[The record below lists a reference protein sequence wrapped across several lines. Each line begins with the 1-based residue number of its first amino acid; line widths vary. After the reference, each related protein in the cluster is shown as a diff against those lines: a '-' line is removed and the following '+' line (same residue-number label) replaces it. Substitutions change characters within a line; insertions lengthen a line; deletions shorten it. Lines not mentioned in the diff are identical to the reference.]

1 MSDVET
7 PEQSFS
13 TPTPQ
18 LTPKAK
24 GRGRGR
30 GRKAVAPKK
39 EPPKPA
45 ATAGTGR
52 RGRFK
57 QFSDDKVQ
65 ANYERQ
71 RELKAQYAA
80 LANAV
85 KPALQDLAS
94 RSIDTLTN
102 DKDYHTTVPEFKVIE
117 DNLDARFERSLL
129 YLENKLATAART
141 VFKSKHAKLG
151 AVRDIFKNGVEDMED
166 RFLDA
171 QLHRLNLLEYL
182 HDHGLPVD
190 LVDAGWNYKQISDK
204 EAQEFG
210 LYEVYVE
217 GALVPYPQI
226 VEGTEAHALRQA
238 AWAEPQ
244 TAKETLAPPSAAAT
258 GGRTSK
264 RKANQQPDGQPA
276 SKRSAADVAPVR
288 HIAGIMSAQHAPIED
303 ESNESTP
310 VPEGPLTADQRE
322 PALPAKA
329 SEPDEYG
336 CRQVNRPTAK
346 NGASI
351 ANRLIVP
358 PSFQFDDDEI
368 GFRDS
373 TNSPRHGA
381 TLAKRGKYLGKPNS
395 NTWHFD
401 PLLARWDA
409 RDLDEEDYDLELV
422 QKHGTHPRLGCFL
435 PTSRNDAE
443 PPKEEAEPMHPTVF
457 LTPSG
462 KTIHTSRVVPVAKV
476 EIALADKPHS
486 ERMGAV
492 LSSICEKEDISPE
505 DIEGPEL
512 KALKEIQEEYA
523 EQRLIAESIKESE
536 PASLED
542 TPATS
547 PLPMNDSALNIA
559 GLEELVVA
567 AEAVEAEAKIVESVE
582 EKPVILPAPTPVRST
597 TRAYDAIRDI
607 FGGSDSAAVE
617 PPAPVL
623 LPEPIDTT
631 ALAILADASTST
643 YPSQPVDLVMA
654 EAPISQP
661 IPVDGPP
668 PPPHHHHIDSGYVVQ
683 PIPAE
688 FRIQTAPSND
698 SVGWI
703 EPRIA
708 SPGADGRIH
717 PSIETPS
724 MRDPYSNQ
732 LPPARP
738 VEMSQM
744 RSSIDATNDTRRHSM
759 YHEHNASSAYNEQHL
774 PHPHNQQHLP
784 QADPMIDPRLY
795 SAPMD
800 ASAAHHEYQQQAYSQ
815 AQQGYQLPSMP
826 MQGGSMAQASP
837 QLQQAGSTSR
847 MPFTNPS
854 QDRSS
859 PLPPLRPSR
868 GRKSAPAAP
877 EQSVQLEQHQIQQ
890 QQQQQQQQPP
900 PPPYMNTNSG
910 SFYPPGPPRP
920 YHNGYTQEQPG
931 LPPMMNQYPP
941 YPGSQPPPPPLQQQQ
956 QQQQPP
962 PYGHPGMSPTY
973 SSIAPVQSPPNLQF
987 VPQQPNEPS
996 RSRAGSGSST
1006 PSAQG
1011 NSKYPKLAPAPLPA
1025 HRVGWPQGPELR
1037 TVQYDY
1043 KENIKDYAP
1052 TEPPPRRGPV
1062 QIRGWNINNNRI
1074 QRQKTDENGDER
1086 RGSR

>member
-7 PEQSFS
+7 PEQSAS

-45 ATAGTGR
+45 PITGTGR

-57 QFSDDKVQ
+57 QFADDKVQ

-71 RELKAQYAA
+71 RELKASYAA
-80 LANAV
+80 LANVV

-94 RSIDTLTN
+94 RAVKKLN
-102 DKDYHTTVPEFKVIE
+102 KDETYHMLVPEYALIKE
-117 DNLDARFERSLL
+117 HADMRLDRRLAFS
-129 YLENKLATAART
+129 ENKLAIAAKMT
-141 VFKSKHAKLG
+141 FKAKHIQLG
-151 AVRDIFKNGVEDMED
+151 AVRDIYKNGLEDLED
-166 RFLDA
+166 GFLDA
-171 QLHRLNLLEYL
+171 QLHRLDILEYL

-190 LVDAGWNYKQISDK
+190 LVDGGWNYKQITDK
-204 EAQEFG
+204 EAEEFG
-210 LYEVYVE
+210 IYEVYVD
-217 GALVPYPQI
+217 GKLVPYPQI

-244 TAKETLAPPSAAAT
+244 PAKDSLAPPTSAATTVPRA
-258 GGRTSK
+258 K
-264 RKANQQPDGQPA
+264 RRAKDQPEGQPT
-276 SKRSAADVAPVR
+276 SKRSAGDVAPVR
-288 HIAGIMSAQHAPIED
+288 HIAGIMSAQQAPIED

-310 VPEGPLTADQRE
+310 VPEGPVTADQRE

-368 GFRDS
+368 GYRDS
-373 TNSPRHGA
+373 TNSARHGA

-395 NTWHFD
+395 NTWHYD

-409 RDLDEEDYDLELV
+409 REIDEDDYDKELV
-422 QKHGTHPRLGCFL
+422 ERFAVHPRYGYFL
-435 PTSRNDAE
+435 PTSKNEAE
-443 PPKEEAEPMHPTVF
+443 PSKPEANPMHPTVF

-462 KTIHTSRVVPVAKV
+462 KIIHASRVVPAAKV
-476 EIALADKPHS
+476 EIALADKPHQD
-486 ERMGAV
+486 RMATV
-492 LSSICEKEDISPE
+492 LSSICDKDDISLD

-512 KALKEIQEEYA
+512 KALKDIQAEYA
-523 EQRLIAESIKESE
+523 EQRLLAESIKDSE
-536 PASLED
+536 PGSVED

-547 PLPMNDSALNIA
+547 PLPTNDSALNIA
-559 GLEELVVA
+559 GMEELLMA
-567 AEAVEAEAKIVESVE
+567 AEAVESEAEAVKPIE
-582 EKPVILPAPTPVRST
+582 EKPVSLPTPTPVRPA

-607 FGGSDSAAVE
+607 FGATDSPAPE
-617 PPAPVL
+617 PPAPVVA
-623 LPEPIDTT
+623 PEPLDTT
-631 ALAILADASTST
+631 ALAILANASTSA
-643 YPSQPVDLVMA
+643 YAAQPIDVIMA
-654 EAPISQP
+654 DASAGQS

-668 PPPHHHHIDSGYVVQ
+668 HSHVESSYSIQ
-683 PIPAE
+683 PMP
-688 FRIQTAPSND
+688 
-698 SVGWI
+698 V
-703 EPRIA
+703 EPRMPVASPNEGTNWVETRMA
-708 SPGADGRIH
+708 SPGGDSRVH
-717 PSIETPS
+717 PSIETGP
-724 MRDPYSNQ
+724 MRDPHPNQ

-744 RSSIDATNDTRRHSM
+744 RSSIDASNDTRRHSM
-759 YHEHNASSAYNEQHL
+759 YHEHNGPSAYNEQHL
-774 PHPHNQQHLP
+774 PPPHPQQHYIS
-784 QADPMIDPRLY
+784 ADPMIDPRLY
-795 SAPMD
+795 SAPME
-800 ASAAHHEYQQQAYSQ
+800 AQAGHHEYHQQTYNPT
-815 AQQGYQLPSMP
+815 QQTYQLPGLP
-826 MQGGSMAQASP
+826 MQGGSMAQAPS
-837 QLQQAGSTSR
+837 QLQQPGSTSR

-877 EQSVQLEQHQIQQ
+877 EQPMAVEHQQV
-890 QQQQQQQQPP
+890 QQQPP
-900 PPPYMNTNSG
+900 PPFMTSNSG

-920 YHNGYTQEQPG
+920 YHNGYSQEQPG
-931 LPPMMNQYPP
+931 MPLMMGQYPP
-941 YPGSQPPPPPLQQQQ
+941 YSGSQPPPPPSQQQQ
-956 QQQQPP
+956 QQQQS
-962 PYGHPGMSPTY
+962 YGHPGMSPTY
-973 SSIAPVQSPPNLQF
+973 SSIAPVQSPPTLQF
-987 VPQQPNEPS
+987 VQQQPNEPS

-1006 PSAQG
+1006 PSGPG

-1043 KENIKDYAP
+1043 KENIKDYSP

-1074 QRQKTDENGDER
+1074 QRQKTEENGDER

>member
-39 EPPKPA
+39 EPPKPV

-102 DKDYHTTVPEFKVIE
+102 DKDYHKTVPEFKVIE
-117 DNLDARFERSLL
+117 DNLGARFERSLL

-151 AVRDIFKNGVEDMED
+151 AVRDIFKNGVEDAED

-210 LYEVYVE
+210 LYEVYVD
-217 GALVPYPQI
+217 GALVPYPQL

-258 GGRTSK
+258 GGRVSK

-409 RDLDEEDYDLELV
+409 RDLDEGDYDLELV

-435 PTSRNDAE
+435 PTSKNDSE
-443 PPKEEAEPMHPTVF
+443 PPKPEAEPMHPTVF

-462 KTIHTSRVVPVAKV
+462 KTIHASRVVPVAKV
-476 EIALADKPHS
+476 EIALADKPYS
-486 ERMGAV
+486 ERMGAI

-512 KALKEIQEEYA
+512 KALKEISEEYA

-567 AEAVEAEAKIVESVE
+567 AEAVEAEAKVLGSVE
-582 EKPVILPAPTPVRST
+582 EKPVILPAPTPVRPA

-607 FGGSDSAAVE
+607 FGGSESAAVE

-623 LPEPIDTT
+623 VPEPIDTT

-643 YPSQPVDLVMA
+643 YPPQPVDLVMA
-654 EAPISQP
+654 DAPISQP

-668 PPPHHHHIDSGYVVQ
+668 PPHSHHHHIDSGYVVQ

-688 FRIQTAPSND
+688 FRIQAAPSND

-708 SPGADGRIH
+708 SPGVDGRIH
-717 PSIETPS
+717 QSIETPS

-759 YHEHNASSAYNEQHL
+759 YHEHSAPSAYNEQHL

-800 ASAAHHEYQQQAYSQ
+800 ASAAHHEYQQQAYGQS
-815 AQQGYQLPSMP
+815 QQGYQLPSMP
-826 MQGGSMAQASP
+826 MQGGPMA
-837 QLQQAGSTSR
+837 
-847 MPFTNPS
+847 
-854 QDRSS
+854 
-859 PLPPLRPSR
+859 
-868 GRKSAPAAP
+868 
-877 EQSVQLEQHQIQQ
+877 
-890 QQQQQQQQPP
+890 
-900 PPPYMNTNSG
+900 
-910 SFYPPGPPRP
+910 
-920 YHNGYTQEQPG
+920 QPG
-931 LPPMMNQYPP
+931 LPPMMSQYPP
-941 YPGSQPPPPPLQQQQ
+941 YTGSQPPPPPLQQQ

-973 SSIAPVQSPPNLQF
+973 SSIAPAQSPPNLQF
-987 VPQQPNEPS
+987 VPQQPGEPS

>member
-7 PEQSFS
+7 PEQSAS

-30 GRKAVAPKK
+30 GRKTAAPKK

-45 ATAGTGR
+45 AAAGTGR

-57 QFSDDKVQ
+57 QFADDKVQ

-71 RELKAQYAA
+71 RELKATYAA
-80 LANAV
+80 LANVV

-94 RSIDTLTN
+94 RTVKKLTKN
-102 DKDYHTTVPEFKVIE
+102 EAYHMLVPEFAVVNE
-117 DNLDARFERSLL
+117 HVDLRLDRQLALS
-129 YLENKLATAART
+129 ENKLAIAAKMT
-141 VFKSKHAKLG
+141 FKAKHIQLD
-151 AVRDIFKNGVEDMED
+151 AVRDIYKNGFEDLENE
-166 RFLDA
+166 FLDA
-171 QLHRLNLLEYL
+171 QLHRLDILEYL

-190 LVDAGWNYKQISDK
+190 LVDGGWNYKQISDK
-204 EAQEFG
+204 EASEFG
-210 LYEVYVE
+210 LYEVYVD
-217 GALVPYPQI
+217 GKLVPYPQL

-244 TAKETLAPPSAAAT
+244 PAKDSLAPPTATAAAT
-258 GGRTSK
+258 RTK
-264 RKANQQPDGQPA
+264 RKAKDQPDGQPA
-276 SKRSAADVAPVR
+276 SKRSAGDVAPVR
-288 HIAGIMSAQHAPIED
+288 HIAGIMSAQQAPIED

-310 VPEGPLTADQRE
+310 VPEGPVTADQRE

-368 GFRDS
+368 GYRDS

-395 NTWHFD
+395 NTWHYD

-409 RDLDEEDYDLELV
+409 REIEEDDYDKELV
-422 QKHGTHPRLGCFL
+422 ERFAVHPRYGYFL
-435 PTSRNDAE
+435 PGSKNDAE
-443 PPKEEAEPMHPTVF
+443 PPKPEANPMHPTVF

-462 KTIHTSRVVPVAKV
+462 KTIHASRVVPVAKV
-476 EIALADKPHS
+476 EIALADKPHQDK
-486 ERMGAV
+486 MAAV
-492 LSSICEKEDISPE
+492 LSSVCGKDGISPD

-512 KALKEIQEEYA
+512 KALKDIQAEYA
-523 EQRLIAESIKESE
+523 EQRLIAESTKESE
-536 PASLED
+536 PESVED

-547 PLPMNDSALNIA
+547 PLPINDSALNIA
-559 GLEELVVA
+559 GMEELLVA
-567 AEAVEAEAKIVESVE
+567 AEAVEAENRETKPVE
-582 EKPVILPAPTPVRST
+582 EKPVLLPAPTPARPV

-607 FGGSDSAAVE
+607 FGASESPAPE
-617 PPAPVL
+617 PPAPVMV
-623 LPEPIDTT
+623 PEPLDTT
-631 ALAILADASTST
+631 ALAILADASTAT
-643 YPSQPVDLVMA
+643 HAIQPADVVRADA
-654 EAPISQP
+654 SAGHP

-668 PPPHHHHIDSGYVVQ
+668 HGNIEPGYSIQ
-683 PIPAE
+683 PMSAE
-688 FRIQTAPSND
+688 SLTPVAPSND
-698 SVGWI
+698 GISWI

-708 SPGADGRIH
+708 SPGADSRIH
-717 PSIETPS
+717 PSIETGL
-724 MRDPYSNQ
+724 MRDPHSNQ

-738 VEMSQM
+738 VEMLQM
-744 RSSIDATNDTRRHSM
+744 RSSIDTSNDTRRHSM
-759 YHEHNASSAYNEQHL
+759 YHEHNAPSAYNDQHL
-774 PHPHNQQHLP
+774 PPPHPQQHYMA
-784 QADPMIDPRLY
+784 ADPMIDPRLY
-795 SAPMD
+795 SAPME
-800 ASAAHHEYQQQAYSQ
+800 AQAGHHEYHQQTYSQ
-815 AQQGYQLPSMP
+815 AHQAYQLPGISL
-826 MQGGSMAQASP
+826 QGGPMAQGPP
-837 QLQQAGSTSR
+837 QLQQPGSASR

-877 EQSVQLEQHQIQQ
+877 EQSMSMEHH
-890 QQQQQQQQPP
+890 QQQQQPP
-900 PPPYMNTNSG
+900 SYMNSNSG

-920 YHNGYTQEQPG
+920 YHNGYSQEQPG
-931 LPPMMNQYPP
+931 MPPMMGQYPP
-941 YPGSQPPPPPLQQQQ
+941 YPGSQPPGPPPQQQQ
-956 QQQQPP
+956 QQS
-962 PYGHPGMSPTY
+962 YGPQGMSPTY
-973 SSIAPVQSPPNLQF
+973 SSIAPVQNSPTLQF
-987 VPQQPNEPS
+987 VQQQPGEPS

-1006 PSAQG
+1006 PSAPG

-1043 KENIKDYAP
+1043 KENIKDYSP

-1074 QRQKTDENGDER
+1074 QRQKTEENGDER